1 MRGRGAAHRAAP
13 WRACGRG
20 CPRGENTRADSC
32 RSRSCPAAAVDL
44 RADPLPVRVLE
55 LLAEAAFPVSDERRR
70 LLQTAALPA
79 GQHHPQSSLGQG
91 PKRGLLLAR
100 ETLHALEEVVGYL
113 DRRLHQPIVCDMAT
127 HINGSTAVNGG
138 MGDVS
143 YPLRGRSPTCA
154 RTSNTRPPRSP
165 RSAMLLPG
173 LHLAMRRS
181 ASCAFAGVVPSMAS
195 SRSLGRRPACRAG
208 LPRYSCSI
216 RTHGCGSQHVRACFS
231 GTSWGSVPVQPR
243 ITRPA

>member
-100 ETLHALEEVVGYL
+100 ETLHALEEVVGYF
-113 DRRLHQPIVCDMAT
+113 DRRLHQLMLCDMVT
-127 HINGSTAVNGG
+127 HINGSTTVTGSMGG
-138 MGDVS
+138 DL
-143 YPLRGRSPTCA
+143 PAARALAHLRPQLEHA
-154 RTSNTRPPRSP
+154 PAAQ
-165 RSAMLLPG
+165 SAQRD
-173 LHLAMRRS
+173 A
-181 ASCAFAGVVPSMAS
+181 
-195 SRSLGRRPACRAG
+195 
-208 LPRYSCSI
+208 
-216 RTHGCGSQHVRACFS
+216 
-231 GTSWGSVPVQPR
+231 
-243 ITRPA
+243 

>member
-1 MRGRGAAHRAAP
+1 MHGRGAAHRAAP
-13 WRACGRG
+13 WRECGSG
-20 CPRGENTRADSC
+20 CPRGENRRADSC

-113 DRRLHQPIVCDMAT
+113 VCRL
-127 HINGSTAVNGG
+127 
-138 MGDVS
+138 
-143 YPLRGRSPTCA
+143 
-154 RTSNTRPPRSP
+154 
-165 RSAMLLPG
+165 LLEKKK
-173 LHLAMRRS
+173 LSERRS
-181 ASCAFAGVVPSMAS
+181 GLRYDRQSRGTKGVTAFC
-195 SRSLGRRPACRAG
+195 LGAFEYVLCVRCNT
-208 LPRYSCSI
+208 SCS
-216 RTHGCGSQHVRACFS
+216 
-231 GTSWGSVPVQPR
+231 
-243 ITRPA
+243 